1 MTNTVASYLRALI
14 EPDKSF
20 YDTLITTGDLSR
32 NIRARDNRTDIIS
45 GMINPLKNQLLGK
58 AALYASLTGRPDFYT
73 PNVSR
78 Q

>member
-32 NIRARDNRTDIIS
+32 NIRAGDNRTDIIS

-58 AALYASLTGRPDFYT
+58 AAMYASLTGRPDFYT